1 MRLLEIAGND
11 AFRKELD
18 DFMEFIE
25 QRYNLHDF
33 WLYPIGNDTINLDSI
48 IVDKAKRKQGVGSAV
63 MQELIDYADAEG
75 YTIVLTPGSK
85 DDAHGT
91 TSRGR
96 LVKFYKRFGF
106 RENKGRSMDFAIGGG
121 KMIRDPQ

>member
-1 MRLLEIAGND
+1 MRLLEVAGND

-18 DFMEFIE
+18 DFMAFIE
-25 QRYNLHDF
+25 ERYNLHDF

-48 IVDKAKRKQGVGSAV
+48 IVDKATRKQGVGSAV
-63 MQELIDYADAEG
+63 MQELTDYADAEG
-75 YTIVLTPGSK
+75 YQIILTPGTK